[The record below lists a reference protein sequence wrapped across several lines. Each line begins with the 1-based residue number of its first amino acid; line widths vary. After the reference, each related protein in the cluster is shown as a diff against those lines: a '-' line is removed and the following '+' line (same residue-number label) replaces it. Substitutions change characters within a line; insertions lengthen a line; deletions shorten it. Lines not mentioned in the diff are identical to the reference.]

1 MKAAQLTWCLVLVT
15 LSTCYN
21 VTEINNNN
29 NNNNVSDLISEYSDN
44 SEMTGSDYSLIMGP
58 EDNMTELTGGD
69 MEEEI
74 EEEEDFAPIDT
85 GRRKGEEPFLC
96 IVTCPSIFYSN
107 SH

>member
-21 VTEINNNN
+21 I
-29 NNNNVSDLISEYSDN
+29 SDLNSDYSDPSDN
-44 SEMTGSDYSLIMGP
+44 SEMTSSDYSLIMGP

-69 MEEEI
+69 MEEETEEE

>member
-21 VTEINNNN
+21 V
-29 NNNNVSDLISEYSDN
+29 SDLISDYSDPNDN

-58 EDNMTELTGGD
+58 EDNMTELTSGD
-69 MEEEI
+69 MEEEETEEE

-85 GRRKGEEPFLC
+85 GRRKGGELESYRKTPFKLVV
-96 IVTCPSIFYSN
+96 IGESEN
-107 SH
+107 